1 MFSLVRTEILYL
13 YLGKRDS
20 YHKYVSPSNV
30 SYFTFITLGGFFLN
44 SNLRQEQL
52 SYGARWA
59 IALTKVLLVV
69 VLKANKILFLTN
81 VHFCAEN

>member
-30 SYFTFITLGGFFLN
+30 SYFTFMT
-44 SNLRQEQL
+44 
-52 SYGARWA
+52 
-59 IALTKVLLVV
+59 LVV
-69 VLKANKILFLTN
+69 FFK
-81 VHFCAEN
+81 